1 MRRPVSLLHKA
12 AQTLSLGAT
21 ALALVSAVP
30 AFAAPPVPAAAPAA
44 KVEAKHDAK
53 PDAKAKAPR
62 AKKHAAKKHVR
73 GHRKGDAKVV
83 AKHEA
88 AHAKAVAPAPAKH
101 DAVKVEASTRTAAKP
116 AAAHDEKAA
125 SAEPVVAAKE
135 APAKRPGPS
144 AVAIVDATPL
154 RFAPRTD
161 ADDAKPEA
169 AKVEPGKGEA
179 KGEPTK
185 ADAKAEPVKGEAKP
199 EVAAKEGKGAK
210 KGKKGKKEA
219 PKPPCLREAVHFER
233 FEEKSSFSLLT
244 CEGAPAP
251 FAIERLSIMA
261 RPGGMPVPSEAIDV
275 LAKRKGDVVAPGVK
289 RLDAGLLER
298 IQAVVEKLR
307 PKAAANVSVIS
318 GYRPASK
325 GSLHAEGQAIDFSL
339 AGSTNTELVDACK
352 TLDDTGCGFYP
363 NSSFIHLDVRP
374 KGAGHVSWI
383 DASGPGEEARYVSGW
398 PLSPNDARRAKAAA
412 QGIDLQERQGREWHQ
427 IPTDER
433 RGVAASTAA
442 PIAMPDE
449 PSDR

>member
-21 ALALVSAVP
+21 ALALVASP
-30 AFAAPPVPAAAPAA
+30 ALAASPVATSAA
-44 KVEAKHDAK
+44 KVEAKS
-53 PDAKAKAPR
+53 DAKAGKNAS
-62 AKKHAAKKHVR
+62 AKHGKKHAAKKHVR

-88 AHAKAVAPAPAKH
+88 GHAKAVAPAPAKH

-116 AAAHDEKAA
+116 AAAHEEKAA
-125 SAEPVVAAKE
+125 SAEPVVAAKDT
-135 APAKRPGPS
+135 PAKRLGPS

-169 AKVEPGKGEA
+169 AKAEPVRGEA
-179 KGEPTK
+179 KGEATK

-261 RPGGMPVPSEAIDV
+261 RPGGMPVPSEAIEV

>member
-1 MRRPVSLLHKA
+1 MRRPVSLLLKA

-21 ALALVSAVP
+21 ALALAASP
-30 AFAAPPVPAAAPAA
+30 ALAAPPAATSAA
-44 KVEAKHDAK
+44 TIEAKA
-53 PDAKAKAPR
+53 DAKASKKAP
-62 AKKHAAKKHVR
+62 AKHGKKHAAKKHPR
-73 GHRKGDAKVV
+73 GRRKGDAKVV

-88 AHAKAVAPAPAKH
+88 PRANDAKPEAAKHEAPKAEATHEAAKAEPAI
-101 DAVKVEASTRTAAKP
+101 AAKDVP
-116 AAAHDEKAA
+116 TR
-125 SAEPVVAAKE
+125 
-135 APAKRPGPS
+135 RPGPS

-154 RFAPRTD
+154 RFAPRAGD
-161 ADDAKPEA
+161 AEEAKPEA
-169 AKVEPGKGEA
+169 AKAEAKGEA
-179 KGEPTK
+179 KADAK
-185 ADAKAEPVKGEAKP
+185 SDAKAEPAKGEPKP
-199 EVAAKEGKGAK
+199 EVAAKDAKGK

-261 RPGGMPVPSEAIDV
+261 RPGGMPAPSEPIDV

-339 AGSTNTELVDACK
+339 AGSSNTELVEACK
-352 TLDDTGCGFYP
+352 ALDDTGCGFYP